1 VGAAFYFDTPAC
13 GTSPAQLESFSGQGG
28 APILFNTAGTRLA
41 TPVVRQKPDFVGP
54 DGVNTTFLGYT
65 LASAGMT
72 ITTSNPSCQND
83 ASYPNFFGTS
93 AATPHAAGIAALAL
107 QANTAATPTQIY
119 GSLRSSALPMSSTTP
134 NFNSGYGFI
143 QAGAA
148 FVVPTLTLAATS
160 IPFGSSTT
168 LSWST
173 LDATSC
179 TAAAN
184 PATNFTPP
192 TPAASGTL
200 TVTPAAAG
208 ATVYTLTC
216 TGAGGISAAN
226 SATLFATSGTPP
238 VAPTLTLASPSV
250 AVGKSTTLSWSSAT
264 ATSCTASGSWS
275 GTLAATGSQTIT
287 PAVIGTE
294 TFTLVCSN
302 LGGPSA
308 PVSVSL
314 DATAAV
320 VKPPAPTLTLGAS
333 SIPGQTTTTITWSS
347 AGATSCTASGNANAN
362 QSGWSGVQAA
372 SGTFTITPINAGAYV
387 YSLTCSN
394 AAGTS
399 PTSSVTLTV
408 TVPVNTGSTSGYGQL
423 DPASLLVLAACVVL
437 LRRRRARG

>member
-1 VGAAFYFDTPAC
+1 
-13 GTSPAQLESFSGQGG
+13 
-28 APILFNTAGTRLA
+28 
-41 TPVVRQKPDFVGP
+41 
-54 DGVNTTFLGYT
+54 
-65 LASAGMT
+65 
-72 ITTSNPSCQND
+72 
-83 ASYPNFFGTS
+83 
-93 AATPHAAGIAALAL
+93 
-107 QANTAATPTQIY
+107 
-119 GSLRSSALPMSSTTP
+119 
-134 NFNSGYGFI
+134 
-143 QAGAA
+143 
-148 FVVPTLTLAATS
+148 VVPTLTLAATS
-160 IPFGSSTT
+160 IAFGSSTT

-200 TVTPAAAG
+200 TVTPAVAG

-216 TGAGGISAAN
+216 TGAGGSSATN

-238 VAPTLTLASPSV
+238 VAPTLTLASTSV

-287 PAVIGTE
+287 PAVVGTE
-294 TFTLVCSN
+294 TFTLVCAN

-308 PVSVSL
+308 AVSVSL

-320 VKPPAPTLTLGAS
+320 AKPPAPILTLGAT
-333 SIPGQTTTTITWSS
+333 SIHAQTTTTLTWSS
-347 AGATSCTASGNANAN
+347 VGASSCTASGNANAN
-362 QSGWSGVQAA
+362 QSGWSGVQAPSA
-372 SGTFTITPINAGAYV
+372 TFTITPIDLGTYV

-408 TVPVNTGSTSGYGQL
+408 IAAVQVGSGGGEL
-423 DPASLLVLAACVVL
+423 DPVSLLVLAGCVVF
-437 LRRRRARG
+437 LRRRLARG